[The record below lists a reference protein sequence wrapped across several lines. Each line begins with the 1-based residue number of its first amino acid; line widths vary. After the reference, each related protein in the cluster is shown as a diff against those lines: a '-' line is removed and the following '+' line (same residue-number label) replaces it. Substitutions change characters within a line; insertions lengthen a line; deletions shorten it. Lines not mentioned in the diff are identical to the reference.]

1 MTYVGEL
8 GYEIYVRDRRQE
20 NMSRKCEYKIN
31 NNKKIQVPTESAQL
45 LYDTLHDAGKT
56 FELRDAGY
64 YAIDSLRVEKAYRA
78 WGHELSVLENP
89 FEAGLSFTI
98 DWDSNFVGKE
108 RLSLEKS
115 KPLKQRLISL
125 HTDNMSTPIW
135 GGEPILL
142 NGQVVGNVTSSNYA
156 HSVGGQIALG
166 YVKHDNVGEKGF
178 VKRSEFCIDVGG
190 NELSARGTLRPM
202 FDPKNRRVQGIY
214 SLD

>member
-1 MTYVGEL
+1 M
-8 GYEIYVRDRRQE
+8 
-20 NMSRKCEYKIN
+20 
-31 NNKKIQVPTESAQL
+31 QVPTESAQL
-45 LYDTLHDAGKT
+45 LYETLHDAGQK

-108 RLSLEKS
+108 CLSTEKS
-115 KPLKQRLISL
+115 KPLQQRLVSL
-125 HTDNMSTPIW
+125 HTDNTSTPIW

-142 NGQVVGNVTSSNYA
+142 NGKVVGNVTSSNYA

-166 YVKHDNVGEKGF
+166 YVKHENVGEKGF
-178 VKRSEFCIDVGG
+178 VKRSEFAIDVGG
-190 NELSARGTLRPM
+190 NELKANGTLRPM
-202 FDPKNRRVQGIY
+202 FDPKNRRVQGVY
-214 SLD
+214 SSD

>member
-8 GYEIYVRDRRQE
+8 GYEIYVRDRRE

-135 GGEPILL
+135 GGEPCYLL
-142 NGQVVGNVTSSNYA
+142 CY
-156 HSVGGQIALG
+156 HC
-166 YVKHDNVGEKGF
+166 HC
-178 VKRSEFCIDVGG
+178 R
-190 NELSARGTLRPM
+190 RTL
-202 FDPKNRRVQGIY
+202 
-214 SLD
+214 